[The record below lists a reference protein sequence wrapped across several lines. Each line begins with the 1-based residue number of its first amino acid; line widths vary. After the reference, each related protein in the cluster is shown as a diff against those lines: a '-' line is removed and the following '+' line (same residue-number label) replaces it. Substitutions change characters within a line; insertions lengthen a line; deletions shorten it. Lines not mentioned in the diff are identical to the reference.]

1 MTFRGIYPVFAI
13 VFFLLV
19 LNSCSK
25 TRLLYNNADSF
36 LLNQFDTYFDLNDAQ
51 RSNLKVSI
59 AKFLDWHRKSELNLM
74 AEYLK
79 ELKFRYQRGMKEE
92 DFNWVFEQYDIF
104 RKRILYKIEP
114 VLANLFLTLEENQ
127 IRYLEKK
134 LIERDDWLT
143 KQNRMTNDEAYDEI
157 LIWFYDSL
165 ENWLGNLESDQRDKV
180 ASWLKIDRNWIV
192 IQLENRKKIQDHF
205 VGLLRSK
212 ENLLEGLHK
221 LLHQP
226 EVHWAHSFKKKK
238 IEKKKEWKEVLVKV
252 DAITLPSQREKAA
265 NELQRYIDDF
275 VFLSQENA
283 S

>member
-36 LLNQFDTYFDLNDAQ
+36 LLNQFDTYFDLNDTQ
-51 RSNLKVSI
+51 RSDLKISI

-74 AEYLK
+74 AERLK

-104 RKRILYKIEP
+104 RKRILYKAEP

-192 IQLENRKKIQDHF
+192 IQLENRKKNQNHF
-205 VGLLRSK
+205 QRLLRSK
-212 ENLLEGLHK
+212 GNLLEGLHK

-226 EVHWAHSFKKKK
+226 EAYWTHSFK
-238 IEKKKEWKEVLVKV
+238 EKKKEWKEVLMKV
-252 DAITLPSQREKAA
+252 EAITLPSQREKAA
-265 NELQRYIDDF
+265 NELQGYIDDF

>member
-1 MTFRGIYPVFAI
+1 MTVRCIYYVFG
-13 VFFLLV
+13 VLFFLLV

-36 LLNQFDTYFDLNDAQ
+36 LLNQFDTYFDLNDTQ
-51 RSNLKVSI
+51 RSNLKISI

-74 AEYLK
+74 AERLK

-92 DFNWVFEQYDIF
+92 DFNWVFKQYDIF
-104 RKRILYKIEP
+104 WKRILYKAEP
-114 VLANLFLTLEENQ
+114 VLVNFFLTLKENQ

-143 KQNRMTNDEAYDEI
+143 KQNRMTNDEAYDET
-157 LIWFYDSL
+157 LEWFYDSL

-226 EVHWAHSFKKKK
+226 EVRWAHSFKKKK
-238 IEKKKEWKEVLVKV
+238 IEKKKEWKEVLAKV
-252 DAITLPSQREKAA
+252 DAITLPSQREKAV
-265 NELQRYIDDF
+265 NELQGYIDDF
-275 VFLSQENA
+275 VFLSQENT

>member
-1 MTFRGIYPVFAI
+1 MTVRCIYYVFG
-13 VFFLLV
+13 VLFFLLV

-36 LLNQFDTYFDLNDAQ
+36 LLNQFDTYFDLNDTQ
-51 RSNLKVSI
+51 RSNLKLSI

-74 AEYLK
+74 AERLK

-104 RKRILYKIEP
+104 RKRILYKVEP
-114 VLANLFLTLEENQ
+114 ILATFFLTLEENQ
-127 IRYLEKK
+127 IRYVEKK

-157 LIWFYDSL
+157 LEWFYDSL
-165 ENWLGNLESDQRDKV
+165 ENWLGNLGSDQRDKI

-221 LLHQP
+221 LLYQP
-226 EVHWAHSFKKKK
+226 EAYWTHSFKKKT

-252 DAITLPSQREKAA
+252 DAITLPLQREKAT
-265 NELQRYIDDF
+265 NELQGYIDDF
-275 VFLSQENA
+275 LFLGQENA